1 MRNSS
6 GTASS
11 SFEQLGE
18 SLTRLDQIAKGVSER
33 TGLSQAQVAQIAFG
47 ANASLGISTPIV
59 GARAQSS
66 ADKKYQSGISND
78 EQKVLSTMTSEQL
91 AEFKQF
97 GDRVSRDSSLLNVI
111 ASDSR
116 EGREMSS
123 RLATVTS
130 QAERAEA
137 AYSQRRTMAE
147 RLSSARERGETIS
160 IDIAQDPH
168 NLAMFMRYAEEYGG
182 DSAAAHALMGAELAR
197 QGLRPNRSFSDGSA
211 LPSSF
216 GDIRERYDQSRAEPG
231 LDAALE
237 VTHRRHDARV
247 ASGRAAAP
255 ADTTLPPASKIRS
268 DIQDAGTRIQG
279 QTGGATGRFD
289 ARAEIVEAPDGTL
302 KSKKSLLMQT
312 GNQVA
317 ADADASLDAAKDAVK
332 GIINRKR

>member
-1 MRNSS
+1 M
-6 GTASS
+6 
-11 SFEQLGE
+11 
-18 SLTRLDQIAKGVSER
+18 SER

-47 ANASLGISTPIV
+47 ANASLGISTPIAS
-59 GARAQSS
+59 ARAQAS
-66 ADKKYQSGISND
+66 ADKKYQTGISSD

-97 GDRVSRDSSLLNVI
+97 GDRVSRDSSLLHVI

-123 RLATVTS
+123 RLATITS

-182 DSAAAHALMGAELAR
+182 DSAAAHALMHAELAR
-197 QGLRPNRSFSDGSA
+197 QGVRPNRSFSDGSA

-231 LDAALE
+231 FDAALE
-237 VTHRRHDARV
+237 ATHRRHDARV
-247 ASGRAAAP
+247 ASPRAVAP
-255 ADTTLPPASKIRS
+255 ADATLPAASKIRS

-279 QTGGATGRFD
+279 QTGSATERFD
-289 ARAEIVEAPDGTL
+289 AKAELVEAPDGTL
-302 KSKKSLLMQT
+302 QSKRSLLIRA
-312 GNQVA
+312 GKQVA
-317 ADADASLDAAKDAVK
+317 ADADASFDAAKDAVK
-332 GIINRKR
+332 GIINRKQ